1 MRVDTH
7 ERIRYAESV
16 APATTDG
23 RDIDAGLATL
33 QGEAAQQEVERE
45 PEQVEKFAPKPWPDV
60 PSVDA
65 ESPTYYDRP
74 LLKESV
80 WSIDIPLYYYVGGA
94 AGAALALGA
103 AVQLACS
110 GEDGLRR
117 FAAQCHWTGVA
128 GSTLGAA
135 FLIHDL
141 GRPDRFL
148 FMVRV
153 FRPTSPM
160 NIGAWILSGAAPT
173 AIATALFINRP
184 GWLGRLGQST
194 GYVSGIFGTAL
205 ATYTGVLVSNSAVP
219 VWQEARRWMPPLFAA
234 SAVASAGAVLD
245 LFHQPRQA
253 ERIIQI
259 FGTVGRMG
267 EIAAGK
273 MVETAA
279 ARVPKVA
286 EALHRGAPSI
296 VWKAAKVLTA
306 ASLVVSFA
314 PGNSRKKRRV
324 AALLATAGS
333 LCLRFAVHYVTNAS
347 ARDPRASFEQ
357 QRC

>member
-1 MRVDTH
+1 
-7 ERIRYAESV
+7 
-16 APATTDG
+16 
-23 RDIDAGLATL
+23 
-33 QGEAAQQEVERE
+33 
-45 PEQVEKFAPKPWPDV
+45 
-60 PSVDA
+60 
-65 ESPTYYDRP
+65 
-74 LLKESV
+74 
-80 WSIDIPLYYYVGGA
+80 
-94 AGAALALGA
+94 
-103 AVQLACS
+103 
-110 GEDGLRR
+110 
-117 FAAQCHWTGVA
+117 
-128 GSTLGAA
+128 
-135 FLIHDL
+135 
-141 GRPDRFL
+141 
-148 FMVRV
+148 
-153 FRPTSPM
+153 
-160 NIGAWILSGAAPT
+160 
-173 AIATALFINRP
+173 
-184 GWLGRLGQST
+184 
-194 GYVSGIFGTAL
+194 
-205 ATYTGVLVSNSAVP
+205 